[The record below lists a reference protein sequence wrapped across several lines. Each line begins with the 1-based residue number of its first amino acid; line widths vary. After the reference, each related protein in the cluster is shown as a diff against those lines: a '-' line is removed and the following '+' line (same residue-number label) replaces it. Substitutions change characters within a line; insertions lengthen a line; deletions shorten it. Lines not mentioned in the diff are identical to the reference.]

1 MFFIGYPVLLG
12 SSFYKVAASGMSYRK
27 KSGTSRQR
35 NQTEFCELH
44 LKYSAHEQRLLL
56 EIWICPFL
64 KVILFHLDQSDLFMS
79 IAFYRSA
86 RCCNW
91 RTTLWPLGWRILPKR
106 TDKLRQRQ
114 LSRNQHSSPKWPLLK
129 CTAESSFPY
138 NISLDMCE
146 LPLVKFSLNKIQAPV
161 KSIGSFYWLW
171 WAWDKACAAATVL
184 KQRKCSFTE
193 AIYIASIIL
202 SHCNY
207 TDLQRTAL
215 PSVPFTSCTH
225 FCGLQCVKQRVVSQA
240 QPNCRLVHPTGF
252 TDVSW
257 CHCSKLP

>member
-1 MFFIGYPVLLG
+1 MG
-12 SSFYKVAASGMSYRK
+12 SSFYKAEASEMSYRK
-27 KSGTSRQR
+27 KSGTLGQWSQKV
-35 NQTEFCELH
+35 FCELH
-44 LKYSAHEQRLLL
+44 LKYSAHERRLLL
-56 EIWICPFL
+56 EIWIHPFL

-79 IAFYRSA
+79 MSFHRLA

-91 RTTLWPLGWRILPKR
+91 QTTLWPLGWRILPKC
-106 TDKLRQRQ
+106 TDKLRHRQ
-114 LSRNQHSSPKWPLLK
+114 LSRNQHSSPKWPLLN

-138 NISLDMCE
+138 NISLDTCK

-171 WAWDKACAAATVL
+171 WAWDKACAAATAL
-184 KQRKCSFTE
+184 QQRKCSFTE

-207 TDLQRTAL
+207 TSAENCSILL
-215 PSVPFTSCTH
+215 SPSVPFTSCTH
-225 FCGLQCVKQRVVSQA
+225 FCGLQCVKQHAVSQA

-257 CHCSKLP
+257 CHCSKTPIT